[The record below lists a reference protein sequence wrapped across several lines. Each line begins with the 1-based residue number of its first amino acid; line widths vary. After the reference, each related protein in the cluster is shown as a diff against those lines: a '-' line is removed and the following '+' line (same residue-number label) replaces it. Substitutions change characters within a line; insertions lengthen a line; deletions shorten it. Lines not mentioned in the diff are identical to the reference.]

1 MLIFIVFILALIP
14 ALAILYPFLQS
25 LGRHEIP
32 QDESSRRADLDRRWD
47 SALAGL
53 KNADLDRSLGNL
65 SDQDYQWI
73 REQYINEASLIMKSI
88 ELEENQ
94 EERTSSHIDP
104 MNSISD
110 LGKNQ
115 RDTK

>member
-14 ALAILYPFLQS
+14 SLAILYPFLRNM
-25 LGRHEIP
+25 GRHETP
-32 QDESSRRADLDRRWD
+32 QNESSLRADLERRWD

-53 KNADLDRSLGNL
+53 KNADLEKSLGNL
-65 SDQDYQWI
+65 SDQDYRWI
-73 REQYINEASLIMKSI
+73 REQYITEASLIMNAI

-94 EERTSSHIDP
+94 EDGISSLVDP
-104 MNSISD
+104 LDSISD

-115 RDTK
+115 RDTQ